1 MVFNKANMKIGL
13 FFGSFN
19 PIHTGHLIIANYM
32 LENSD
37 LKEVWFVLSPQ
48 NPEKSKNSLL
58 NINHRLNLIKTAIE
72 DNIKLKA
79 SNIEFSLPTPSY
91 TSITLMHLSEK
102 YPKKEF
108 VIIMGSDSYSNL
120 KNWYNVDYIL
130 NNYFI
135 YIYKRLGFEKI
146 NLITEASTFFNTPI
160 IEISSTL
167 IRKHIKE
174 KKSIKYLVPNCIE
187 EIILNNKYY
196 S

>member
-58 NINHRLNLIKTAIE
+58 NKNHRLNLIKTAIE

-130 NNYFI
+130 NNYII

>member
-1 MVFNKANMKIGL
+1 MKIGL

-48 NPEKSKNSLL
+48 NPEKNKNSLL
-58 NINHRLNLIKTAIE
+58 NKNHRLNLIKTAIE
-72 DNIKLKA
+72 DNNKLKA

-91 TSITLMHLSEK
+91 TSITLMHLSDK

-135 YIYKRLGFEKI
+135 YIYKRLGYEKI
-146 NLITEASTFFNTPI
+146 DLISETSSFFNTPI
-160 IEISSTL
+160 IEISSTF
-167 IRKHIKE
+167 IRKQIKE
-174 KKSIKYLVPNCIE
+174 NKSIKYLVPSCIE
-187 EIILNNKYY
+187 EIILNNRYY

>member
-58 NINHRLNLIKTAIE
+58 NKNHRLNLIKTAIE